1 MSLFVGRLPSDFSER
16 DLEDIFYKYGKI
28 SRCDLKRGA
37 SFSFGFVEF
46 EDQEDAYDAMRDTDG
61 MNVDGVRIVVEKAK
75 GTARKRN
82 DTTCFNCGEEG
93 HWARDCKR

>member
-37 SFSFGFVEF
+37 SFCKYYFIAVYVCFFLLNTSVIAFGFVEF
-46 EDQEDAYDAMRDTDG
+46 EDQEDAHDAMRDTDG
-61 MNVDGVRIVVEKAK
+61 MVRTE
-75 GTARKRN
+75 
-82 DTTCFNCGEEG
+82 CFLYSTVN
-93 HWARDCKR
+93 